1 MFCFLSKRPWSCGL
15 PYCRDDV
22 ICNAQHTTPGRQRG
36 GRCQLRTGISHQRD
50 TKADRPVMRNRVF
63 LQQVEVKLLPF
74 QVFNDSV
81 IPFSM
86 TVFFRKKLSVTI
98 TLQRKKALCGS
109 AEMGTQEF
117 FLVVRKHILFLC
129 ICLQDCES
137 NFPSFYILWNSMTG
151 VELQSRGIGLKSL
164 WPHQPPLKRHPF
176 FSQSDTITPHWTWLP
191 KGLSLYR
198 FTDVLNH

>member
-1 MFCFLSKRPWSCGL
+1 MFCFLSKRPWSCRL

-86 TVFFRKKLSVTI
+86 TVFFRKKLSVT
-98 TLQRKKALCGS
+98 LSHCN
-109 AEMGTQEF
+109 
-117 FLVVRKHILFLC
+117 VRKHSVDQLKWVRKNFFLLYVSTFC
-129 ICLQDCES
+129 
-137 NFPSFYILWNSMTG
+137 SFVFVYKTVNQTFLVFIFYEIAWL
-151 VELQSRGIGLKSL
+151 ELSYSL
-164 WPHQPPLKRHPF
+164 EEL
-176 FSQSDTITPHWTWLP
+176 
-191 KGLSLYR
+191 G
-198 FTDVLNH
+198 